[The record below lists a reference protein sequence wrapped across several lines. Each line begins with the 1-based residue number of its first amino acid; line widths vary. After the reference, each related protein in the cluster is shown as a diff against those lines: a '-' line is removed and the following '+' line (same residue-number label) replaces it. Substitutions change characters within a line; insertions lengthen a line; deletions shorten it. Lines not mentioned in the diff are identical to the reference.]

1 MTDDREDVL
10 PDDEYDLEVE
20 ERDDAIIGQAFRWSL
35 LAITI
40 LVVVGG
46 GTAWWLTRPEEQPE
60 AKERVTARVGLRATE
75 NGGNPRRDI
84 CRCH

>member
-10 PDDEYDLEVE
+10 PDDEYDLEAE

-40 LVVVGG
+40 LLVVGG
-46 GTAWWLTRPEEQPE
+46 GTAWWLTRPEDQAE
-60 AKERVTARVGLRATE
+60 AKERVTARVGLRA
-75 NGGNPRRDI
+75 RS
-84 CRCH
+84 